1 MKIVTLGRGNIGG
14 GLAGLWR
21 DAGHDVTELGREGG
35 DASGA
40 DAVLLAVPW
49 ASIGDALGK
58 VHGLDTSV
66 PVLDATNLIGAEVPD
81 GHASLAEYVK
91 ALTGGPVAKVFN
103 LNFARLYG
111 ELGST
116 RVRPSQ
122 VFAADDEARAV
133 TEELVRDAGYDPVY
147 AGGLENAAALERA
160 LGLFFAVA
168 GQSGPFFVRLGG
180 PDTL

>member
-14 GLAGLWR
+14 GLGELWR
-21 DAGHDVTELGREGG
+21 AAGHEVTELGREGG
-35 DASGA
+35 DVSVA
-40 DAVLLAVPW
+40 DAVLLAVPGT
-49 ASIGDALGK
+49 SIGDALGK
-58 VHGLDTSV
+58 VEGLGGA
-66 PVLDATNLIGAEVPD
+66 PVLDATNLINADVPD

-91 ALTGGPVAKVFN
+91 ALTGAPVAKVFN

-122 VFAADDEARAV
+122 VFAADDGARAV
-133 TEELVRDAGYDPVY
+133 TEQLVRDAGYDPVY

-168 GQSGPFFVRLGG
+168 QNSGPFFYRLGAAA
-180 PDTL
+180 DL